1 MQNGILDAVKSL
13 IPARVELFHPLVV
26 HFPVALL
33 MTATGI
39 WFLAIVADGF
49 QRDAF
54 AKSMR
59 RGSCLLMGLG
69 LIAGLVA
76 LKTGELAEDTV
87 NQIICDPT
95 ITKDHE
101 EWADWAMVIFSS
113 GLAAAAGAELISL
126 IGRFKSSLNPIRTI
140 ASLGFIAGI
149 ACLTWTGHLGGKL
162 VYEQGAA
169 VKNAQHEPCP
179 D

>member
-1 MQNGILDAVKSL
+1 MLNGILDALKSL

-33 MTATGI
+33 MTATAI
-39 WFLAIVADGF
+39 WFFAYVADGF
-49 QRDAF
+49 HRDDF
-54 AKSMR
+54 AKLVR

-69 LIAGLVA
+69 LMAGLVA

-101 EWADWAMVIFSS
+101 DWADWAMVIFSS
-113 GLAAAAGAELISL
+113 GLAAAAGAEFISM
-126 IGRFKSSLNPIRTI
+126 IRRFRTSLAPMRTI
-140 ASLGFIAGI
+140 ASLGFFAGA

>member
-1 MQNGILDAVKSL
+1 MLDGILDAVKSL
-13 IPARVELFHPLVV
+13 IPARVELIHPLIV

-39 WFLAIVADGF
+39 WFLALVADGLH
-49 QRDAF
+49 RNSS
-54 AKSMR
+54 AKAMR
-59 RGSCLLMGLG
+59 RGSCFLLGLG

-95 ITKDHE
+95 ITKAHE
-101 EWADWAMVIFSS
+101 DWADWAMAIFAG
-113 GLAAAAGAELISL
+113 GLAAAGGAEFISM
-126 IGRFKSSLNPIRTI
+126 IGRFRSSLTPIRTV
-140 ASLGFIAGI
+140 ASIGFIAGA